1 MKLHLPQLLRS
12 ILLASLLT
20 APAALAENWVEEGK
34 IYTVGTYSV
43 NVDATSINYQSY
55 DSISYKNNTVNGN
68 LSAYGSVVYFSKSG
82 EILAHNN
89 SITLIGNGCMTF
101 SGNTITATKTSGAY
115 TTVAQGGVFYTSGG
129 TLAFLNNGGSI
140 VFESNKAISAKKA
153 HGGALYAPKVN
164 IDTNPSVTF
173 SKNKAEGA
181 TEAVGGAI
189 KTGDLSVKNNTKVIF
204 NDNEAVSSAGNAFGG
219 AIRIEDSY
227 TGLKMENN
235 STLHFTE
242 NEANATS
249 GIARGGAINARN
261 NNGGTSFHLNG
272 EVKFEHNTAKG
283 AQAYGGAYSTT
294 GTWLNSFEDNTSLEF
309 VGNNAIAQKVEG
321 IDLDDIA
328 AGGAYYGEGALN
340 ISGVDGENSVKFD
353 GNLAYSS
360 GKAYGG
366 AAYDNYIDLKNN
378 TNLTFTEN
386 HAQGTT
392 IAYGGAIY
400 VHSGLEIS
408 GNRNVSITHNGAMA
422 ADAQGGGI
430 YSINNVTI
438 KNNES
443 VVFRGNYVVTGDDYY
458 LNSIKI
464 KEYDSNILDLSA
476 GTGGISIYDSIQAQ
490 QLRINGSLDKTA
502 GLKNTVLF
510 SGKYTL
516 EDLKNIDETFD
527 PVANQNL
534 VSASRIASATYV
546 TVYTGTLE
554 LDSFTLDTSN
564 TISINGTACLT
575 MGNSHIKAGSSMD
588 FSDGSSLSLKGFNT
602 ITMKHASRKTITVGK
617 SGLNDG
623 NILTFD
629 LQAGHKDAAVLAI
642 VGGNIELN
650 AKKATIT
657 LTGDESTLTTGD
669 YKLIS
674 AQDGKITLGSKFLS
688 GLTLNGLGATS
699 TDQLFLINNN
709 TLYFSY
715 VSDTPVAPSGVW
727 KDGQE
732 INGIVFHNGDS
743 ISFENS
749 GTVQISGE
757 VKPGEVRV
765 GGSQNTVFAAHEDG
779 GFIAEGSLVKDGS
792 GSLTI
797 GMSNTYTGET
807 ALKGGGLIATADH
820 ALGHTSA
827 IRIQG
832 ENTYIRFVKENGGT
846 LTQMG
851 DVIVEEQ
858 AKGSLLTSAQT
869 SAAMQGGLE
878 NKGELYLS
886 GNFSFEK
893 NVNLN
898 GITQVATNTAVKAPS
913 FHWNSTSATSLES
926 GTTLTGDIFAGAG
939 SSLAIEGTNITLNGN
954 YSIIPH
960 MERAAAA
967 PMHTITFHLNE
978 EMAAVAHGQQPL
990 VTLQGTLSTAGGT
1003 GLGVIVDLRSMAE
1016 SPSVLQT
1023 AFFSDQ
1029 VDDATRDSLTSS
1041 DVRIIDRDG
1050 WSMTVTGDHFLF
1062 LTGQEGIRLKDED
1075 PNPNPDPDPD
1085 PGVTRTAPRGVGE
1098 VATNSLWNT
1107 TQTLAGFADTVRS
1120 HTMAVPVGKD
1130 GNQRV
1135 WISSLTSFY
1144 NLDNDGRKIGCD
1156 YRTNG
1161 YVVGTDYSLT
1171 REWLLGASFGQ
1182 TFGKTSMNDR
1192 FGSYDQDMILAG
1204 LYAQGQLHKDKQQA
1218 LSLQFFAGY
1227 ANSDNKGSLTSPDLL
1242 NSAYHGSWNDNSWT
1256 LDARVQ
1262 WDYQLNCCTTLSLFA
1277 GVQYMDTTQDD
1288 FDLTTDGHRFRLS
1301 DGSLSLVRIPVGASV
1316 QGTVY
1321 EHNDQKLSLYAT
1333 AAAITDAGRDEPSVR
1348 VHGQENS
1355 WQAEG
1360 SNPGSVFLQTGAGV
1374 IYGIGANWTL
1384 SAGYQFEAASRFTS
1398 HTCRAQVSYSF

>member
-12 ILLASLLT
+12 LLLASLMA
-20 APAALAENWVEEGK
+20 APSVLAESWIHNDQTNNIDLSDTNSKPVTYKGYEVIEG
-34 IYTVGTYSV
+34 
-43 NVDATSINYQSY
+43 
-55 DSISYKNNTVNGN
+55 KNNTVIKELTAEG
-68 LSAYGSVVYFSKSG
+68 GIITF
-82 EILAHNN
+82 NN
-89 SITLIGNGCMTF
+89 SITLTENGNITF
-101 SGNTITATKTSGAY
+101 LNNTISATKTSGAY
-115 TTVAQGGVFYTSGG
+115 GTFAQGGVFYIGG
-129 TLAFLNNGGSI
+129 TGKTLALQNNTGNILFKLNKALSLKSAQGGSL
-140 VFESNKAISAKKA
+140 F
-153 HGGALYAPKVN
+153 APTVN
-164 IDTNPSVTF
+164 IDTNPSVIF
-173 SKNKAEGA
+173 DSNKAEGA
-181 TEAVGGAI
+181 TFAAGGAI
-189 KTGDLSVKNNTKVIF
+189 KAGQLFVKNNSEVIF
-204 NDNEAVSSAGNAFGG
+204 NNNAAISSTGNAFGG
-219 AIRIEDSY
+219 AIYIETPY
-227 TGLKMENN
+227 TNLEMESNN
-235 STLHFTE
+235 KLHFTE

-261 NNGGTSFHLNG
+261 NNGGTSLKSNG
-272 EVKFEHNTAKG
+272 EVRFEHNVAAG
-283 AQAYGGAYSTT
+283 AQAYGGAYGTT
-294 GTWLNSFEDNTSLEF
+294 GTWWNSFEGNTSLEF
-309 VGNNAIAQKVEG
+309 SGNRANAQKVEG
-321 IDLDDIA
+321 VDLENIA
-328 AGGAYYGEGALN
+328 AGGAYHGVGGLN

-353 GNLAYSS
+353 GNFAYSS

-366 AAYDNYIDLKNN
+366 AVYDTYIYLKNN

-400 VHSGLEIS
+400 VHSSLEIS
-408 GNRNVSITHNGAMA
+408 GNRTVSITHNGAMA

-443 VVFRGNYVVTGDDYY
+443 VVFRGNYVCPGDDYY
-458 LNSIKI
+458 LNAITI
-464 KEYDSNILDLSA
+464 KESSDGSNILDLSA
-476 GTGGISIYDSIQAQ
+476 GTGGISIYDSIQVQ
-490 QLRINGSLDKTA
+490 QLKINESLDKTA

-534 VSASRIASATYV
+534 VSASRTASATYV

-554 LDSFTLDTSN
+554 LDSFTLDASN
-564 TISINGTACLT
+564 AISINGTACLT
-575 MGNSHIKAGSSMD
+575 LGNSHIKAGSFMD
-588 FSDGSSLSLKGFNT
+588 FSDGSSLNLKGFNT
-602 ITMKHASRKTITVGK
+602 ITMKHADRKTIKVGN
-617 SGLNDG
+617 SEFNDG
-623 NILTFD
+623 NVLTFD

-715 VSDTPVAPSGVW
+715 VSNTPVVPSGVW

-732 INGIVFHNGDS
+732 INGTVFHNGDS

-749 GTVQISGE
+749 GTIQISGGVE
-757 VKPGEVRV
+757 PAEVRV
-765 GGSQNTVFAAHEDG
+765 GGSQNTVFVAHEDG
-779 GFIAEGSLVKDGS
+779 GFIAEGSLVKEGS

-797 GMSNTYTGET
+797 GTSNTYTGET
-807 ALKGGGLIATADH
+807 TLKGGGLIATADH
-820 ALGHTSA
+820 ALGHTSV

-846 LTQMG
+846 LTQKG

-893 NVNLN
+893 DVNLD

-926 GTTLTGDIFAGAG
+926 GTTLTGDIFAEAG

-954 YSIIPH
+954 FSIIPH

-1003 GLGVIVDLRSMAE
+1003 GLGVIVDLRSMAK

-1029 VDDATRDSLTSS
+1029 VDNATRDSLTSS

-1075 PNPNPDPDPD
+1075 PNPNPDPD

-1156 YRTNG
+1156 YQTNG

-1182 TFGKTSMNDR
+1182 TFGKTSMNDQ

-1218 LSLQFFAGY
+1218 LSVQFFAGY

-1262 WDYQLNCCTTLSLFA
+1262 WDYQLNSCSTLSLFA

-1374 IYGIGANWTL
+1374 IYGIGDNWTL